1 MMIVRILIIMIV
13 ILVMKMGM
21 IMIIMMEMLM
31 RMVVMMRNLV
41 MMVVPMILMIIMMIL
56 MEMLMIMV
64 LLIEKMMLM
73 KVTLKLM
80 VMMMITM
87 LGALKV
93 VVFQKIVHAF
103 WWVNSCLTV
112 IQLKAGIKTSKT
124 KKQYRNFSKL
134 AKCGKIRSDKPIVT
148 AILAIRESP

>member
-31 RMVVMMRNLV
+31 RMVVMM
-41 MMVVPMILMIIMMIL
+41 VVPMILMIIMMIL

-64 LLIEKMMLM
+64 LLMEKMMLM

>member
-1 MMIVRILIIMIV
+1 MMIVKILIIMIV

-31 RMVVMMRNLV
+31 RMVVMM
-41 MMVVPMILMIIMMIL
+41 VVPMILMIIMMIL

-64 LLIEKMMLM
+64 LLMEKMMLM